1 MAAGLTA
8 LGFFPAAA
16 KAIVPAGDHQTPAIH
31 EAGRELPTRAFVNLG
46 DRGTGNI
53 HLCGTLLVSFL
64 FQVYQAEHFILV

>member
-1 MAAGLTA
+1 MTA
-8 LGFFPAAA
+8 LSFFPAAA
-16 KAIVPAGDHQTPAIH
+16 KAIVPAGNHQTPAIH
-31 EAGRELPTRAFVNLG
+31 EAGRELPARVLIDLG